1 MNISQ
6 LKNWRQRGEVA
17 TLFTVAALVLMAAGT
32 LLGSARVVQ
41 DNVLKLGSFAY
52 DNSYRAHF
60 YKGPTFEEK
69 DRIPGQPNS
78 GYTLV
83 RGSLCFTG
91 TTIPSQLQQFWVH
104 TPQDPNQGYPQK
116 ACDNTNKDAN
126 GKDITKDDCIVHEG
140 RTVKYIAPQTSRP
153 YCDSPDVG
161 KANWRAWDFT
171 LKLQAPYSKDLC
183 SGLFVSSSSSFVSR
197 DPIEIDMNA
206 WHRYLGQHGVN
217 CGPTPT
223 VVPSENPTA
232 VPSVV
237 ATNTPTPS
245 IVIPTAK
252 PTIDNRIT
260 AGPTVRI
267 SIRPTDKPRCPDPKR
282 PCPSIT
288 PVGECRTDITCSS
301 KSKPCP
307 SGYSCL
313 FLNEDLNADNPGTCV
328 SNDRKCNPTTTP
340 TPPRATIS
348 PQPSC
353 NDCVSQGKAY
363 RCTGDVAF
371 PGQSPAV
378 YCSNTDTGRPASC
391 QLCTPV
397 SVTSS
402 PVQAKIRGDIIVN
415 SCKKPDSVDTRIC
428 SKTNPSTCLR
438 GNTPVTF
445 VGQDPTNPNKW
456 VYSYEHT
463 VAPIDG
469 TTSYEP
475 IERGLLYA
483 EMQAY
488 AHYSV
493 NGLITDYGIVTY
505 PPFQANQK
513 PNVGYTTIPASDSES
528 IINYEVLQNSIV
540 CPPVSPSVKPSE
552 APTAIPS
559 PAICKYSAVVEV
571 IDEATGLPVPI
582 SKMGDASKWGLAND
596 KQDPKPRTLFTV
608 SGDMVGGERVSKY
621 KFQTDT
627 LTFRPTDANALY
639 TKGEKAYVNLFV
651 DTKKWQIT
659 EKLPCRGSKGC
670 PFPNEPITVGRNLDQ
685 YGSKVDGFAFD
696 CGTQVTVY
704 GWKVKQLPPTSPE
717 NPGQPGQPAGQC
729 VLRDPVNAV
738 KCSPKNVKAVRKST
752 STVAVSWTAPD
763 ASCNFTAGSN
773 GDFYRID
780 LIDMTENPRSVIT
793 TCDKIT
799 RTSAECTLSTT
810 YNPNKAGTR
819 GNFKAGHNYIASVYA
834 FKEIPGSV
842 DMCVSNNGNAPFDR
856 PAKDNGSGD
865 APEPTTTPI
874 GGRGG
879 GNGGEL
885 LTRQLDWMVNNV
897 GVCWAGWSHGDCRL
911 NYNGTNEWRQSVT
924 DGRFKCLAPYGA
936 TQAVPGQETVI
947 IGLMDG
953 QNTKIEGIQTK
964 RVDCSG
970 TLANACVAAKDS
982 RISQC
987 ESDLSNATTANGQ
1000 TITLNPK
1007 ECWTLDVNLGI
1018 HPFSCAP
1025 VTNKKPSDQPAPRT
1039 PGQPQPTSQPGTGEQ
1054 QAPEGAVKGKVT
1066 IRNVNDSVATAF
1078 DESDLRVYYQAQTDG
1093 IDSKSN
1099 SIAEKEN
1106 VDMSNGTFDY
1116 TINDFDPSKDRYV
1129 YQVEVFYE
1137 SNNVLKVK
1145 RKVTIV
1151 ANNDF
1156 NEPGIWDTTVILDPS
1171 SDDDASDTNMVPFS
1185 TSGTIRINK
1194 DPEADITFTN
1204 DSNNRDILLTY
1215 DPRINQENP
1224 SYDVKLDGAGNN
1236 IRYTINDFINGR
1248 DTYTTT
1254 VDIIYSAQVNGKYT
1268 LHKGTATNSVAKG
1281 EVDEPAAWN
1290 FAITLDPTK
1299 DPIFTPGDDTSP
1311 GKKNILFTLKPTF
1324 SNITILPTS
1333 TTAIIRKDDGSEKDI
1348 AYSLKNDGR
1357 NVIVTVTLEK
1367 FDANAKYYTVALQIG
1382 YQNTDTKA
1390 TGTVPLEYVITKE
1403 QFNNDPV
1410 KINVPVPPRFPSLT
1424 SLLSSISLQ
1433 NNSSSPI
1440 TSVSIASCDSA
1451 NKCASNTVSVGLAAG
1466 ASTKFKPTFSV
1477 PGTTRRLS
1485 CVVKFANGTSKQCT
1499 PQLVTGSNGLQFTI
1513 TAQANNTVSTTVL
1526 SPLKTADTN
1535 RDCKVTSADAVG
1547 LRDLDGNGSV
1557 NAADTSLF
1565 FSYIGQNACN

>member
-1 MNISQ
+1 
-6 LKNWRQRGEVA
+6 
-17 TLFTVAALVLMAAGT
+17 
-32 LLGSARVVQ
+32 
-41 DNVLKLGSFAY
+41 VLKLGSFAY
-52 DNSYRAHF
+52 DNTYRAHF

-78 GYTLV
+78 GYTLI

-91 TTIPSQLQQFWVH
+91 TRIPSQLQQFWVH
-104 TPQDPNQGYPQK
+104 TPQDPNRGYPQK
-116 ACDNTNKDAN
+116 ACDNTNTD
-126 GKDITKDDCIVHEG
+126 TKDDCIVHEG

-206 WHRYLGQHGVN
+206 WHRYLGQHGVD

-223 VVPSENPTA
+223 VPVNP
-232 VPSVV
+232 
-237 ATNTPTPS
+237 TNTP
-245 IVIPTAK
+245 IPTDQPPVTEQPTIKVPTAR

-402 PVQAKIRGDIIVN
+402 PEQAKIRGDIIVN

-445 VGQDPTNPNKW
+445 IGQDPTNPNKW

-513 PNVGYTTIPASDSES
+513 PKVGYTTIPASDSES

-596 KQDPKPRTLFTV
+596 KQDPKPRTLFTI

-627 LTFRPTDANALY
+627 LTFRDGIAPDLKALY
-639 TKGEKAYVNLFV
+639 TKGAKAQVNLFI

-659 EKLPCRGSKGC
+659 GKIPCQGRGC
-670 PFPNEPITVGRNLDQ
+670 PNPLEPVAGRNIDQ
-685 YGSKVDGFAFD
+685 YGSTVDGFNFD
-696 CGTQVTVY
+696 CDTNITTY
-704 GWKVKQLPPTSPE
+704 GWKVKQLPPSSPE

-763 ASCNFTAGSN
+763 ASCNFTPGSN

-799 RTSAECTLSTT
+799 NTSKECTLSPT
-810 YNPNKAGTR
+810 YHPNSSGQKGT
-819 GNFKAGHNYIASVYA
+819 FQAGHDYVASVYA

-842 DMCVSNNGNAPFDR
+842 DMCVSNNGNASFDR

-865 APEPTTTPI
+865 APEPTTAPI
-874 GGRGG
+874 GGSDSN
-879 GNGGEL
+879 GNEL

-897 GVCWAGWSHGDCRL
+897 GVCWAGWSHGKCSL
-911 NYNGTNEWRQSVT
+911 AYNGTNKWAQSIT
-924 DGRFKCLAPYGA
+924 DGRFKCFAPYGA
-936 TQAVPGQETVI
+936 DKAVPGQETVV

-953 QNTKIEGIQTK
+953 VEQINGVQTK
-964 RVDCSG
+964 RVDCIG
-970 TLANACVAAKDS
+970 NKENACIAAKDTKV
-982 RISQC
+982 SQC
-987 ESDLSNATTANGQ
+987 ESDLSVATTTNGQ
-1000 TITLNPK
+1000 PINLKPN
-1007 ECWTLDVNLGI
+1007 ECWSLDANLGVTKL
-1018 HPFSCAP
+1018 PSCP
-1025 VTNKKPSDQPAPRT
+1025 VDPKDVSKQPP
-1039 PGQPQPTSQPGTGEQ
+1039 PGVPGKPQPTAKPGKTQPGTG
-1054 QAPEGAVKGKVT
+1054 
-1066 IRNVNDSVATAF
+1066 VA
-1078 DESDLRVYYQAQTDG
+1078 G
-1093 IDSKSN
+1093 
-1099 SIAEKEN
+1099 
-1106 VDMSNGTFDY
+1106 
-1116 TINDFDPSKDRYV
+1116 
-1129 YQVEVFYE
+1129 
-1137 SNNVLKVK
+1137 
-1145 RKVTIV
+1145 
-1151 ANNDF
+1151 
-1156 NEPGIWDTTVILDPS
+1156 
-1171 SDDDASDTNMVPFS
+1171 
-1185 TSGTIRINK
+1185 
-1194 DPEADITFTN
+1194 
-1204 DSNNRDILLTY
+1204 
-1215 DPRINQENP
+1215 
-1224 SYDVKLDGAGNN
+1224 
-1236 IRYTINDFINGR
+1236 
-1248 DTYTTT
+1248 
-1254 VDIIYSAQVNGKYT
+1254 
-1268 LHKGTATNSVAKG
+1268 
-1281 EVDEPAAWN
+1281 
-1290 FAITLDPTK
+1290 
-1299 DPIFTPGDDTSP
+1299 
-1311 GKKNILFTLKPTF
+1311 
-1324 SNITILPTS
+1324 
-1333 TTAIIRKDDGSEKDI
+1333 
-1348 AYSLKNDGR
+1348 
-1357 NVIVTVTLEK
+1357 
-1367 FDANAKYYTVALQIG
+1367 
-1382 YQNTDTKA
+1382 
-1390 TGTVPLEYVITKE
+1390 TGTV
-1403 QFNNDPV
+1403 
-1410 KINVPVPPRFPSLT
+1410 
-1424 SLLSSISLQ
+1424 SILF
-1433 NNSSSPI
+1433 
-1440 TSVSIASCDSA
+1440 DSD
-1451 NKCASNTVSVGLAAG
+1451 
-1466 ASTKFKPTFSV
+1466 
-1477 PGTTRRLS
+1477 
-1485 CVVKFANGTSKQCT
+1485 
-1499 PQLVTGSNGLQFTI
+1499 
-1513 TAQANNTVSTTVL
+1513 
-1526 SPLKTADTN
+1526 KTAIPTED
-1535 RDCKVTSADAVG
+1535 S
-1547 LRDLDGNGSV
+1547 
-1557 NAADTSLF
+1557 F
-1565 FSYIGQNACN
+1565 